1 MNESPTIDYSN
12 TDLQALG
19 RAYQAETER
28 LERIMMLPIGYH
40 VGFACIHGAHGSR
53 TWELNVFHCDKSDEI
68 DFDAPIAQGTLPAV
82 ETALHTL
89 MAADRAHRRTL
100 DHHATTP
107 VESPNPEPKVRE
119 WHSRFENI
127 PRPDLVSQHTPGWC
141 DEDAGDP
148 VVASRFIFRSHND
161 EFGLDFDVM
170 ENNPGSVSIGLLPSS
185 WDWNVETSEELL
197 ELSDHTPRLQ
207 EWLDDCATVTA
218 WVNENNTVKEARN
231 A

>member
-1 MNESPTIDYSN
+1 MSNQSTIDYSN

-28 LERIMMLPIGYH
+28 LTRIMMLPIGYQ

-53 TWELNVFHCDKSDEI
+53 TWELNVFHADETGEI
-68 DFDAPIAQGTLPAV
+68 DFDTPIAQGTLSQV
-82 ETALHTL
+82 ETALRTL
-89 MAADRAHRRTL
+89 IAARKAYRRTI
-100 DHHATTP
+100 DHQCTTP
-107 VESPNPEPKVRE
+107 VEQSKPKATD

-127 PRPDLVSQHTPGWC
+127 PHPDLVSQHTPGWC

-170 ENNPGSVSIGLLPSS
+170 ENNPGTVSIGLLPSS
-185 WDWNVETSEELL
+185 CDWNVETSEELL
-197 ELSDHTPRLQ
+197 ELSDHTGRLQ
-207 EWLDDCATVTA
+207 QWLDDCATVTA
-218 WVNENNTVKEARN
+218 WVREHEGEADHE
-231 A
+231 